1 MKTHQTTGGEVIG
14 MAMIRSGY
22 KGRQTELCHKTGIT
36 ESTLKRRKR
45 DPGSMTLS
53 EYWSLDRF
61 LHFTDW
67 ERDALLKG
75 GR

>member
-1 MKTHQTTGGEVIG
+1 MKTHVTTGGEAIG

-22 KGRQTELCHKTGIT
+22 GGRQTELCRKTGIT

-45 DPGSMTLS
+45 DPGSMTIR
-53 EYWSLDRF
+53 EYRSLDRF

-67 ERDALLKG
+67 ERDVLLKG